1 MAKLYFKMSNFAKVR
16 FFSQHPF
23 GHFDGVLLFF
33 SFCLVFF
40 LSFLFLSSA
49 SLTPSDDSKKCEQQ
63 TLETYQKLLT
73 YTKSA
78 VTRNYSEKSINNMLD
93 NISTSN
99 NMDFLEKFYA
109 STLQSLEES
118 KNDVSNTSSSFF
130 LSFFFLFFFFFHLIF
145 KNLLRLF
152 RVQRLAF
159 KTNLKLAK
167 VWLDRGEYVRLGKV
181 CWFSFLDEL

>member
-93 NISTSN
+93 NISSSN

-118 KNDVSNTSSSFF
+118 KNDVSFFSVVLSFF
-130 LSFFFLFFFFFHLIF
+130 LHFFCDPFLFFVSFVSFVSQLFFWFHVASGLQ
-145 KNLLRLF
+145 NQLEAGQGVARS
-152 RVQRLAF
+152 
-159 KTNLKLAK
+159 
-167 VWLDRGEYVRLGKV
+167 W
-181 CWFSFLDEL
+181 